1 MAPVLDMEEEPDQTA
16 VPEAATEVLPR
27 LSLADLQQLQ
37 QQDPVLGPVLAAWPA
52 KPSDTKERSMRALVQ
67 QYPRLFLK
75 KGVLHRRQADQRR
88 GTLEQLVLP
97 SSLRPDVLAS
107 LHDDM
112 GHQGY
117 ERTMELLR
125 PRVYWPAMYR
135 EVRDYIGSCE
145 RCTMGHAPA
154 LRTTSS
160 HLLASRPLEILAI
173 DFTKLETA
181 SDGRENVL
189 VLTDV
194 FSKFTQTI
202 PTRNQEA

>member
-1 MAPVLDMEEEPDQTA
+1 
-16 VPEAATEVLPR
+16 
-27 LSLADLQQLQ
+27 
-37 QQDPVLGPVLAAWPA
+37 
-52 KPSDTKERSMRALVQ
+52 MRALVQ

-117 ERTMELLR
+117 KRTMELLR

-135 EVRDYIGSCE
+135 EARDYISSCE

-154 LRTTSS
+154 LHTTSS
-160 HLLASRPLEILAI
+160 HLLASYPLEILAI
-173 DFTKLETA
+173 NFTKLETA

-189 VLTDV
+189 FSPV
-194 FSKFTQTI
+194 FSRNSPRPYRRATRRQRQWPRYWFTVEWFQRYGMPRKSTV
-202 PTRNQEA
+202 TRVGTVSLSW

>member
-1 MAPVLDMEEEPDQTA
+1 
-16 VPEAATEVLPR
+16 
-27 LSLADLQQLQ
+27 
-37 QQDPVLGPVLAAWPA
+37 
-52 KPSDTKERSMRALVQ
+52 MRALVQ

-125 PRVYWPAMYR
+125 PRVYWPAMNR
-135 EVRDYIGSCE
+135 
-145 RCTMGHAPA
+145 
-154 LRTTSS
+154 
-160 HLLASRPLEILAI
+160 
-173 DFTKLETA
+173 
-181 SDGRENVL
+181 
-189 VLTDV
+189 
-194 FSKFTQTI
+194 
-202 PTRNQEA
+202 